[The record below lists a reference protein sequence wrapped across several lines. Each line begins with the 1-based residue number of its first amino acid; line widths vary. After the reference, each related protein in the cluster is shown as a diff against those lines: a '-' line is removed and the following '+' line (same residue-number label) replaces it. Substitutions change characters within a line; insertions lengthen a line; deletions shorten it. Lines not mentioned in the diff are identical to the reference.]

1 MCMSEFNKGPLRKCV
16 FISKLDV
23 SEKYITSTT
32 LRMYVEFSLFYITEC
47 LVMKIRRTGQG
58 DDVVERFENDGDDD
72 MIKMIKPLIWR
83 VLAMVLVVM
92 VMMIVVML
100 TATISTTS

>member
-1 MCMSEFNKGPLRKCV
+1 MLATLSRPSADLLRELL
-16 FISKLDV
+16 SPTSSDV
-23 SEKYITSTT
+23 LGHFESR
-32 LRMYVEFSLFYITEC
+32 LG

-58 DDVVERFENDGDDD
+58 DDVVKRFGDGGDDD
-72 MIKMIKPLIWR
+72 MIKMIKPLIGR

-100 TATISTTS
+100 TATISTS